1 MSCDC
6 SAPEDI
12 FVIGCTALSG
22 VSFPDGVAVPVVLCQ
37 CGWSFD
43 RTGRLYF
50 TCGGCGAVPKWQE
63 MVVSTYYFLS
73 EYSHILFEP
82 QQN

>member
-37 CGWSFD
+37 CGWSFPT
-43 RTGRLYF
+43 TGD
-50 TCGGCGAVPKWQE
+50 C
-63 MVVSTYYFLS
+63 
-73 EYSHILFEP
+73 ILLVEDVELC
-82 QQN
+82 